1 MYKLSQF
8 TRLKLIKLSDLLRI
22 CSLAL
27 LTVSWVLVETLQV
40 TTPERPGVSLV
51 RLTTVR
57 LLLLNTYDQTGLFE
71 VRGNFLPFAVWLL
84 CTDRIY

>member
-8 TRLKLIKLSDLLRI
+8 TRLKLVKLSHLLRI

-71 VRGNFLPFAVWLL
+71 VRGRHEETAQTPKAPH
-84 CTDRIY
+84 

>member
-57 LLLLNTYDQTGLFE
+57 LLLLNTYDQTGLF
-71 VRGNFLPFAVWLL
+71 
-84 CTDRIY
+84 